1 MYIEDWIKIAEVI
14 VSLIQVIIW
23 PVVLLIILLYFK
35 TSLKNFISNIGEF
48 SLKAGSSGI
57 EASAKRPQIEA
68 AALLGAASVRKSNEL
83 ESDQEPLNEDKVRE
97 IASLVSDSVT
107 SYSDSRRLNEASV
120 LWVDDRPENNIF
132 ERKSL
137 EALGIR
143 FTLSKS
149 TEDALEKLRLH
160 RFNAIISDMGRP
172 PDPKAGY
179 TLLDTLRKSNIKTS
193 FIIYAGSNKP
203 EHKEEAKRRGAQGST
218 NDPTELFQLIISA
231 ILNSY

>member
-1 MYIEDWIKIAEVI
+1 MHIEDWIKIVEVI

-35 TSLKNFISNIGEF
+35 TSFKNFISNVGEF

-57 EASAKRPQIEA
+57 VASAKRQQIEA
-68 AALLGAASVRKSNEL
+68 AALLGAASVRKSNEV

-97 IASLVSDSVT
+97 IASLISDSVT
-107 SYSDSRRLNEASV
+107 SYSASRRLNEASV
-120 LWVDDRPENNIF
+120 LWVDDRPENNIL

-143 FTLSKS
+143 FTISKS
-149 TEDALEKLRLH
+149 TEDALKKLRFH

-172 PDPKAGY
+172 PDHKAGY
-179 TLLDTLRKSNIKTS
+179 TLLDALRKSDINTS

-203 EHKEEAKRRGAQGST
+203 EYKEEAKRRGAQGST
-218 NDPTELFQLIISA
+218 NDPQELFQLVISA

>member
-1 MYIEDWIKIAEVI
+1 MAIEDWIKIAEVI

-23 PVVLLIILLYFK
+23 PVVLLLIILYFK
-35 TSLKNFISNIGEF
+35 TSLKNFMSDIGEL

-57 EASAKRPQIEA
+57 EASAKRQQIEA
-68 AALLGAASVRKSNEL
+68 AALLGAASVRKSNEF
-83 ESDQEPLNEDKVRE
+83 ESDQEPFNEDKVHE
-97 IASLVSDSVT
+97 IASLVSDSVA
-107 SYSDSRRLNEASV
+107 SYSASRRLNEASV

-143 FTLSKS
+143 FTISKS

-179 TLLDTLRKSNIKTS
+179 TLLDVLRKSNIKTP

-203 EHKEEAKRRGAQGST
+203 KHKEEAKRRGAHGST
-218 NDPTELFQLIISA
+218 NDPNELFQLIISA